1 MNTDEQLVQQAIH
14 GGDAAFAEL
23 VERYRD
29 KLYRFL
35 VTRCASAADAEDA
48 TQDAF
53 INAYRYL
60 DSFNPKWR
68 FSTWI
73 YRIAL
78 REAGKARQV
87 PTAEGEEPV
96 ASEDPLADCIE
107 EGERRN
113 LWMTARRVLS
123 ADTFTAMWLHYA
135 EDMPM
140 KDVARTM
147 DRSLSWTKVNMLRAR
162 RKLQQEML
170 ADDNVDHRSTSY
182 G

>member
-14 GGDAAFAEL
+14 GGEAAFAEL
-23 VERYRD
+23 VERYRS
-29 KLYRFL
+29 KLFRFL
-35 VTRCASAADAEDA
+35 VTRCASRADAEDA

-68 FSTWI
+68 FSTWL

-78 REAGKARQV
+78 REASKVRQAP
-87 PTAEGEEPV
+87 PTESEEPV
-96 ASEDPLADCIE
+96 ATDDPLADCIE
-107 EGERRN
+107 QGERRN
-113 LWMTARRVLS
+113 LWLTAKRVLS
-123 ADTFTAMWLHYA
+123 ADAFTAMWLHYA

-170 ADDNVDHRSTSY
+170 EDPSVDQRSTSY